1 MKALIRKSP
10 MNCYEWQEETV
21 MLEPFPQGT
30 DDIGR
35 PYTLEGYRYALCTD
49 VPDGEIVEDDPRLDA
64 KNYFVKEHHY
74 KDDDDVDHTVFT
86 AVYNPE
92 GYTLN
97 I

>member
-10 MNCYEWQEETV
+10 LNCYEWQSETV

-49 VPDGEIVEDDPRLDA
+49 VPEGEIVEDDPRLDA
-64 KNYFVKEHHY
+64 VNY
-74 KDDDDVDHTVFT
+74 TVT
-86 AVYNPE
+86 EEEYEDEE
-92 GYTLN
+92 GDTHRRWVATYEVTQ
-97 I
+97 